1 MKLADTHFTRLKG
14 LLGRMELKSDE
25 GIWVMPSQG
34 IHTIGMLFPI
44 DLIYLNSQNKVI
56 HLIESFGTF
65 RIGPFRR
72 DSASVL
78 ELQTRTKLQTRT
90 IYSSN
95 TRVGDEL
102 LICSPAEMASFC
114 KTELGSKSNCGAKSD

>member
-78 ELQTRTKLQTRT
+78 ELQTRT

-114 KTELGSKSNCGAKSD
+114 KRQLGSKSNCGPKSD